1 MDIAAARARYEAAMA
16 AHREL
21 EAIPKSVCLGCGALE
36 SWPCDAVGLAADSAI
51 ALEALEE
58 AQGSCERQQ
67 HLSRI
72 ANLAEQLAEAL
83 GKLDA
88 VEQET
93 QALFTD
99 LDGDFDSPD
108 EVVDVV
114 CAHLGALDR
123 ILSKEGE

>member
-1 MDIAAARARYEAAMA
+1 MDKAAARKRW
-16 AHREL
+16 
-21 EAIPKSVCLGCGALE
+21 PKLAVLAFEQVVSE
-36 SWPCDAVGLAADSAI
+36 RDA